1 MPWYDAKSFY
11 QDKFKC
17 LFQTNRNVKMKVSY
31 QLEANF
37 RYISELFKGL
47 RTFYSRCPKKKS
59 KKDFVSSFKVNET
72 QIYSP

>member
-1 MPWYDAKSFY
+1 
-11 QDKFKC
+11 
-17 LFQTNRNVKMKVSY
+17 MKVSY

-37 RYISELFKGL
+37 RYHRVVQGIKDLLKQVSQ
-47 RTFYSRCPKKKS
+47 KKS